1 MDPLVL
7 GTVCADVFVWGLLV
21 CIFFCVCVWA
31 LFVQILYVLGIVC
44 VDFFCAWALSL

>member
-21 CIFFCVCVWA
+21 CIFFVCVWA